1 MPAEPSAEVCGCAD
15 AVSKDG
21 HIDEDAGDVDVQR
34 RGVFDGEDG
43 AAGLWC
49 EDGTDTFGAMLEVA
63 FVRRVGRHLDDVDL
77 PLAAGCV
84 TNPEMPLQ
92 ATFGRVGKVAKLQ
105 SVRRKL
111 GGDGKAI
118 G

>member
-1 MPAEPSAEVCGCAD
+1 MPAEPGAEVGRCAD
-15 AVSKDG
+15 AVAKDS
-21 HIDEDAGDVDVQR
+21 HIDENAGDVGVR
-34 RGVFDGEDG
+34 KCSVFDGEDG

-49 EDGTDTFGAMLEVA
+49 EDGTDAFSAMLEVA